1 MTPEHPKSL
10 PRFDLHRFFWMD
22 WSKSFFI
29 ALRPKI
35 DDQIYNPH
43 IQHPKNAFFLPSIL
57 RSPCSADSRFLG
69 TPCRSP
75 FNSSFI
81 AVLPLSVSIIF
92 NTMSGSRAFCQN
104 RKLKIKKASLISNK
118 QTYKM
123 TMHQIIRKKY
133 YFIFITHTRQNKP
146 GGFFF
151 W

>member
-29 ALRPKI
+29 SLKAKT

-43 IQHPKNAFFLPSIL
+43 TQHPNNAFVSPSIL

-81 AVLPLSVSIIF
+81 AVLPLSVSISF

-104 RKLKIKKASLISNK
+104 WKLKIKKASLISNK
-118 QTYKM
+118 QTYKL
-123 TMHQIIRKKY
+123 TLHQIIRKKY
-133 YFIFITHTRQNKP
+133 YFIKFHYTDKTK
-146 GGFFF
+146 
-151 W
+151 